1 VQKDSVWVWELFY
14 NKTVFFILFL
24 FFAVFSHQQKK
35 RNGNVD
41 YNCSIHDVCA
51 TSNLLAASNFS
62 VNYTLVSCASAC
74 KMGRHLEH
82 DYEVEEAPSGMVH
95 HFWDT
100 IQVLGGWKGLALL
113 CIAIVSFYAIVVYFV
128 TAGRAKRSNPKKRKE
143 KEVKQT

>member
-1 VQKDSVWVWELFY
+1 VKIKSH
-14 NKTVFFILFL
+14 VFCFL
-24 FFAVFSHQQKK
+24 EFFLQKK
-35 RNGNVD
+35 RNGKVD
-41 YNCSIHDVCA
+41 YNYSIHDVYA
-51 TSNLLAASNFS
+51 TLHGFGNHYLFLVNLK
-62 VNYTLVSCASAC
+62 TLPSCASAC